1 MALQRVNQYRSYQTE
16 TAGPEER
23 VVLLYDGARRF
34 TDQALQA
41 LRNGNFEAVGTYT
54 GKAQRILEEFLTTL
68 NFDAG
73 EVAENLAKLYEYW
86 IWRLSQGLIHKDE
99 AAFAE
104 VSAALVEM
112 HAAWAE
118 AARKVRIDREARS
131 VG

>member
-1 MALQRVNQYRSYQTE
+1 MQRVNQYRSSQAE

-34 TDQALQA
+34 TDQALKA
-41 LRNGNFEAVGTYT
+41 LRNGNYEAVSSYT
-54 GKAQRILEEFLTTL
+54 GKAQRILEEFLATL

-73 EVAENLAKLYEYW
+73 EVAQNLARLYEYW

-99 AAFAE
+99 AAYTE
-104 VSAALVEM
+104 VSAALMEM
-112 HAAWAE
+112 HDAWAE

>member
-1 MALQRVNQYRSYQTE
+1 LERMNQYRSYQAE

-34 TDQALQA
+34 TDQALHA
-41 LRNGNFEAVGTYT
+41 LRSGNYEAVSLNT

-73 EVAENLAKLYEYW
+73 AIAENLAKLYEYW

-99 AAFAE
+99 ASYAE

-112 HAAWAE
+112 HDAWAE
-118 AARKVRIDREARS
+118 AAKKVRMDREARS

>member
-1 MALQRVNQYRSYQTE
+1 MERMNQYRSYQAE

-34 TDQALQA
+34 TDQALQG
-41 LRNGNFEAVGTYT
+41 LRSGNYEAVSLYT

-73 EVAENLAKLYEYW
+73 EIAENLAKLYEYW

-104 VSAALVEM
+104 VSAALMEM
-112 HAAWAE
+112 HDAWAE
-118 AARKVRIDREARS
+118 AAKKVRTDRGARS